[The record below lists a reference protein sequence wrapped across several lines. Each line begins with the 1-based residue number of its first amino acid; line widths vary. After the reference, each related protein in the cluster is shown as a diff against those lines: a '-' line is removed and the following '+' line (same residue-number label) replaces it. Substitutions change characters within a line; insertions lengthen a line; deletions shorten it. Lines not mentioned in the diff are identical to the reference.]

1 MKKNI
6 IQLGAILAVGIMTIS
21 SPAITTAADIVIAQD
36 TNIDVWQNNIKKD
49 GIDGIKKTEETEKNT
64 NLKNLDSSN
73 CITENSSETVEQES
87 EIITNE
93 LENLENN
100 VFSNPIVIE
109 DKVPNE
115 TDTTED
121 EAISE
126 EKTTGKSTEEK
137 VENVNNTASDINVN
151 IDNTNYFEI
160 NNNTGNVYVN
170 IYNGI
175 GVDIKNNGNKEADVN
190 VLVDNEIGI
199 IGNKTSLETQE
210 TETAEETKTIEETT
224 EETTEKTTETP
235 KRSSH
240 SSSRRRS
247 YSPKK
252 KSAVLNTSNKTVDKV
267 KEVDTDEVEDEKEK
281 KVVCMTIGSNLMNI
295 NGEAVETDSA
305 PYISNSYTLVPIR
318 CISTVFDAEV
328 EWDKNTKTA
337 IIKADNT
344 ETRFTINS
352 YKMLVNDRTVMI
364 PKSAEIKNGR
374 TYVPLR
380 ALGESLNANV
390 SWIPDSKSVLII
402 K

>member
-6 IQLGAILAVGIMTIS
+6 IEFGAILAVSMMTIS
-21 SPAITTAADIVIAQD
+21 APVMTMAYDIIIAKN
-36 TNIDVWQNNIKKD
+36 TNIDVQQNNTKKD
-49 GIDGIKKTEETEKNT
+49 TIEEIKKTEETEKNT
-64 NLKNLDSSN
+64 NLKNPDIN
-73 CITENSSETVEQES
+73 NYITENSSETIEQVS
-87 EIITNE
+87 ETTTNE
-93 LENLENN
+93 TESAEDNTINEPNLTD
-100 VFSNPIVIE
+100 
-109 DKVPNE
+109 DKE
-115 TDTTED
+115 TTEG
-121 EAISE
+121 ELISE
-126 EKTTGKSTEEK
+126 EKSTEETTRK
-137 VENVNNTASDINVN
+137 ETENADNTSSDTNVN
-151 IDNTNYFEI
+151 IDNTNYVEI

-175 GVDIKNNGNKEADVN
+175 GVDINNNGNKEADVN

-199 IGNKTSLETQE
+199 IGNETSSETQE

-247 YSPKK
+247 YSSKK

-267 KEVDTDEVEDEKEK
+267 KEVNADEVEDEKEK

-295 NGEAVETDSA
+295 NGEAVETDTS
-305 PYISNSYTLVPIR
+305 PYISNSYTLVPLR

-337 IIKADNT
+337 IIKADGI

-352 YKMLVNDRTVMI
+352 YTMLVNGRTVMI
-364 PKSAEIKNGR
+364 PKAAEIKNGR

>member
-6 IQLGAILAVGIMTIS
+6 IQLGAVLAVSIMTIS
-21 SPAITTAADIVIAQD
+21 SPATTTAADIVIAQD
-36 TNIDVWQNNIKKD
+36 TNIDVWQNNINKD

-64 NLKNLDSSN
+64 NLKNPDSSN

-93 LENLENN
+93 SKNAENN
-100 VFSNPIVIE
+100 IFNNPIVIE
-109 DKVPNE
+109 DNVSNE
-115 TDTTED
+115 TDATED

-126 EKTTGKSTEEK
+126 EKTTEKSTEEN

-175 GVDIKNNGNKEADVN
+175 GVDINNNGEKEADVS

-199 IGNKTSLETQE
+199 AGNETLLETQKSQ
-210 TETAEETKTIEETT
+210 AVEETKIIEETT
-224 EETTEKTTETP
+224 EETTEAS
-235 KRSSH
+235 KRSSR
-240 SSSRRRS
+240 SSSGRRS
-247 YSPKK
+247 SSSKG
-252 KSAVLNTSNKTVDKV
+252 KSTVLNTENAEV
-267 KEVDTDEVEDEKEK
+267 KAVDTEDVKPEKEK

-295 NGEAVETDSA
+295 NGEAVETDSS
-305 PYISNSYTLVPIR
+305 PYISNSYTLVPLR

-337 IIKADNT
+337 IIKAEGI

-352 YKMLVNDRTVMI
+352 YTMLVNGRTVMI
-364 PKSAEIKNGR
+364 PKAAEIKNGR